1 MELNSQAAL
10 LAAAQVPA
18 GTSVR
23 LPPSGLA
30 LRAIEFLAEGPA
42 NSVSLVSHV
51 CQLPGVPPL
60 VAEHMAAALLAALP
74 DFGRLDDG
82 RWHTVARHVEQCE
95 MALDDRRTTSASEEL
110 IVVPLS
116 TLAYAVVDVETTGGC
131 AWRGDRITEIA
142 AVIVRG
148 GQVVERF
155 ESLVNPERPIP
166 PMISALTNISWSMV
180 RDAPRFRDVCE
191 RVVGMMS
198 GRIFVGH
205 NADFDWRFVS
215 AEVQR
220 ATGHRLEGERL
231 CTVRLARKLLP
242 HLRSRRLDS
251 VAHHY
256 GVDITARHRA
266 GGDALATAHVL
277 LKLLADARG
286 QECENWHELQRLLG
300 RDRGKRGRRRRSAL
314 PGPVDVDTTS

>member
-1 MELNSQAAL
+1 MELNPKAAL
-10 LAAAQVPA
+10 LAAARAPV
-18 GTSVR
+18 GTVR
-23 LPPSGLA
+23 LPVSGLA
-30 LRAIEFLAEGPA
+30 LRARDFLAEGPA

-51 CQLPGVPPL
+51 CQLPGVPAL

-74 DFGRLDDG
+74 DFRRLDDG
-82 RWHTVARHVEQCE
+82 RWHTVARRVEQCE
-95 MALDDRRTTSASEEL
+95 MALDDCRAPRSAEEL
-110 IVVPLS
+110 IVIPLS

-148 GQVVERF
+148 GQVVEHF
-155 ESLVNPERPIP
+155 ETLVNPERPIP

-180 RDAPRFRDVCE
+180 KDAPRFRDVCE
-191 RVVGMMS
+191 RVVSMLS
-198 GRIFVGH
+198 GRVFVGH

-242 HLRSRRLDS
+242 HLRSRRLDA
-251 VAHHY
+251 VAYHY
-256 GVDITARHRA
+256 GVGITARHRA
-266 GGDALATAHVL
+266 GGDALATAHIL

-286 QECENWHELQRLLG
+286 QECEHWHDLQRLLA
-300 RDRGKRGRRRRSAL
+300 RQRGKRGKRRGSAL
-314 PGPVDVDTTS
+314 PAPMDVDTAS